1 LTVIVDN
8 YDARGRRGY
17 NGDLSVVRSGRRAR
31 CDGHAVQFS
40 RSGEGATGGTPRL
53 VSQNSAVRAGR
64 RSNRPPDSVDVL
76 DAPRRPE
83 GLEAGSLLR
92 AP

>member
-53 VSQNSAVRAGR
+53 VSQNSAVRAGAEHQ
-64 RSNRPPDSVDVL
+64 PPDSVDVL